1 MNHIQGKYNIK
12 AVSTIVGIT
21 THTLRAWERR
31 YGIIEPQ
38 RTESGHRL
46 YTEEDVATL
55 RWLKEHVEKGLHIS
69 KAVSLLKDG
78 RMHHSFLPPEPTL
91 RSAHVTHTERPLITR
106 KRHELIGALLAF
118 NESEAHHVLDLC
130 LSMWDVESVLHNI
143 IIPVFIEIGDRW
155 GRGEIS
161 VAHEHYASQLL
172 TQRIHQFFR
181 HTRVN
186 PAMPRIITMAGPGE
200 QHSIGIAMFSLFLRH
215 RGLDV
220 YFLGANMP
228 GEGLHAILTTIQP
241 HAICISIT
249 LEENLT
255 HLLKHVHELRKA
267 YPALVIGIGGQATQL
282 PAFPENLAPYAIGTT
297 QSDWEN
303 WLSNLLDAFYHS

>member
-1 MNHIQGKYNIK
+1 MKHIQGKYNIK

-31 YGIIEPQ
+31 YRIIEPQ

-55 RWLKEHVEKGLHIS
+55 RWLKEQVDKGLHIS
-69 KAVSLLKDG
+69 KAVDLLKNG
-78 RMHHSFLPPEPTL
+78 EMHHPRKPALQSTH
-91 RSAHVTHTERPLITR
+91 AAHTERPLITR
-106 KRHELIGALLAF
+106 KQHELIGALLAF

-130 LSMWDVESVLHNI
+130 LTLWDMESVLHDI
-143 IIPVFIEIGDRW
+143 IIPVLIEIGDRW
-155 GRGEIS
+155 ERGEIS

-186 PAMPRIITMAGPGE
+186 PAMPRMITMAGPGE
-200 QHSIGIAMFSLFLRH
+200 QHSIGIAMFSLFLRQ

-228 GEGLHAILTTIQP
+228 GEELHTILTAIQP
-241 HAICISIT
+241 HAICLSVT
-249 LEENLT
+249 LEENLAQ
-255 HLLKHVHELRKA
+255 LSKHVHDLLGA
-267 YPALVIGIGGQATQL
+267 YPTLVIGIGGQATQL

-297 QSDWEN
+297 RSDWEN
-303 WLSNLLDAFYHS
+303 WLSSLLDAFYHS